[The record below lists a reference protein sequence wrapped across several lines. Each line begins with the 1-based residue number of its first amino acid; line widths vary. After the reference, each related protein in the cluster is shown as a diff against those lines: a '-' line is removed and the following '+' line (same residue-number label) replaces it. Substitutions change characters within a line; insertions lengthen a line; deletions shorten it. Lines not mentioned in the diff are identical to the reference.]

1 RFGDVQLGL
10 ARIIGDADVVDR
22 DVAAD
27 AVSVGATG
35 ERAAVTGFQPGN
47 REVVGGGGLAI
58 LMQGFEVVGDS
69 SQQGDRGGF
78 LIGFLV
84 PLFGIGK
91 GVHGG
96 DLNFVR
102 GRGVGAQVE
111 LALVVTGNKENIVA
125 RGRRNDVAIH
135 FLTIAVGV
143 IRRADEFIL
152 P

>member
-1 RFGDVQLGL
+1 M
-10 ARIIGDADVVDR
+10 
-22 DVAAD
+22 
-27 AVSVGATG
+27 
-35 ERAAVTGFQPGN
+35 
-47 REVVGGGGLAI
+47 VGGGGLDVF
-58 LMQGFEVVGDS
+58 MKGFEVVGDS
-69 SQQGDRGGF
+69 SHQGDRGGF

-84 PLFGIGK
+84 PLFGIRK

-102 GRGVGAQVE
+102 GKGVGAQVE
-111 LALVVTGNKENIVA
+111 RALVVTGNEENIVA

-143 IRRADEFIL
+143 ISRADEFIL